1 MQAIKSDEDVLFAW
15 SMVTLDLSEDESCLL
30 LTDVIELW
38 ITIRG
43 HSIASRLIED
53 YKEALRLTTKGK
65 NFDSFPAYCAS
76 VCWCRLL
83 PSLLWLTPLFL

>member
-1 MQAIKSDEDVLFAW
+1 MYPMLKQRLDVESSSQTKRELVQAIKSDEDVLFAW

-43 HSIASRLIED
+43 HSIAS
-53 YKEALRLTTKGK
+53 
-65 NFDSFPAYCAS
+65 
-76 VCWCRLL
+76 
-83 PSLLWLTPLFL
+83 